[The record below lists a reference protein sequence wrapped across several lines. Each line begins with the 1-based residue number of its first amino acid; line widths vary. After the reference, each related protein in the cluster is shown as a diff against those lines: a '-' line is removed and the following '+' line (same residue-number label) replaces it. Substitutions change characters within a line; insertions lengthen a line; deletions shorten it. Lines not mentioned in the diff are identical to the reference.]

1 MKNIKNPFEDYANP
15 FSANCRP
22 RINNTNATEL
32 KEKYNLSYIELDRYT
47 TNVLSAFG
55 TDATVDD
62 LEDYIRKQGHQVY
75 NVEVK
80 EPIEKRIFNTTQ
92 NTVVL
97 PTKELIKIK
106 NTDFRVLLGL
116 STISN
121 VDNVTKSGANTRYVS
136 LKKVDRNM
144 DKLCKQ
150 INISPSQFRKHM
162 RTLLKN
168 NCDEFKIVDRE
179 HNGEVVKCYEINYV
193 EGGFITIPYAKVEK
207 LIIGLSNNCIKL
219 YSNLLWLCQK
229 DGKFIDK
236 EISQIFL
243 LELMGLTHGSER
255 ILKIATET
263 LEECNLIKTKKVWES
278 ESILNDEGLPIGSSP
293 KRKIYY
299 SIVTE

>member
-92 NTVVL
+92 NAVVL
-97 PTKELIKIK
+97 PTKELIKMK

-116 STISN
+116 SIISN
-121 VDNVTKSGANTRYVS
+121 VDNFTISGANTRYCS
-136 LKKVDRNM
+136 IRKVDRNM
-144 DKLCKQ
+144 EKLCKC
-150 INISPSQFRKHM
+150 IGITPSQFRKHL
-162 RTLLKN
+162 RALLKHN
-168 NCDEFKIVDRE
+168 TDEFKLIE
-179 HNGEVVKCYEINYV
+179 KEYNGEKVLCYEINYT
-193 EGGFITIPYAKVEK
+193 EGGFITIPYAKVESI
-207 LIIGLSNNCIKL
+207 LVGGSNNCIKL
-219 YSNLLWLCQK
+219 YANLLWLCTK
-229 DGKFIDK
+229 DGEFIEK
-236 EISQIFL
+236 HISQETL
-243 LELMGLTHGSER
+243 LELMGLSPSTRR
-255 ILKIATET
+255 IITIATEW
-263 LEECNLIKTKKVWES
+263 LEGANLIKTEKRWES
-278 ESILNDEGLPIGSSP
+278 ETILVDGMPVGSSP
-293 KRKIYY
+293 KSKIYY

>member
-121 VDNVTKSGANTRYVS
+121 VDNFTKSGANTRYVS

-144 DKLCKQ
+144 DKLCEQ

-168 NCDEFKIVDRE
+168 NSDEFKIVDRE